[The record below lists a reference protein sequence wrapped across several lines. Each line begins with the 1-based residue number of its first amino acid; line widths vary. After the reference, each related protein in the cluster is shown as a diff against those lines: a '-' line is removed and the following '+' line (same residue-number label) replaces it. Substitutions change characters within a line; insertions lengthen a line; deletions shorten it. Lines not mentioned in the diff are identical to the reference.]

1 MATKGYEVF
10 GTRILPGPKPKHTG
24 KQGKQPKRADRLPC
38 YGLAQLEMKKQAPR
52 IGIVSDVSTSGAFIW
67 MERAPRTGT
76 RVSFALLQPGSGE
89 AFRCEAVIRRSSSGG
104 VGVSFAKPAAKLPR
118 IVADTHVG

>member
-10 GTRILPGPKPKHTG
+10 GTRILPGPAPKG
-24 KQGKQPKRADRLPC
+24 AKKQPQRAVRLPC
-38 YGLAQLEMKKQAPR
+38 YGLAQIETNKHAPR

-67 MERAPRTGT
+67 MDQAPRKGT

-89 AFRCEAVIRRSSSGG
+89 AFRCDAVIRRSSAGG

-118 IVADTHVG
+118 IVASTQVV